1 MPSSRSRSRNPKLRW
16 RRRKDAR
23 PGEIVV
29 AALDLFAERGF
40 SATRLDDVARRAGVT
55 KGTVYLYFKNK
66 KALFRAVMREFILPE
81 LERAEDEVAAYEG
94 RIQDLV
100 PELVHKWWRTI
111 GETRLCGI
119 PKLVVAEAQ
128 NFPDLARFFV
138 NQVVRRGRRLFAS
151 VIARGI
157 ESGEFRQCDVNHAA
171 RVLLA
176 PMVFAAIW
184 ERSLRHYDRDP
195 YDVHRYLDLHVEI
208 FLNGLVKP
216 PGRQ

>member
-1 MPSSRSRSRNPKLRW
+1 MPNSRSRSHRPKRRW
-16 RRRKDAR
+16 HRRKNAR
-23 PGEIVV
+23 PGEIVA
-29 AALDLFAERGF
+29 AALELFGERGF
-40 SATRLDDVARRAGVT
+40 SATRLDDVAHRAGVT

-66 KALFRAVMREFILPE
+66 KALFRAVLREFILPE
-81 LERAEDEVAAYEG
+81 LERVEDEVAAYG
-94 RIQDLV
+94 GNTQDLV
-100 PELVHKWWRTI
+100 RVLVRQWWRTV

-119 PKLVVAEAQ
+119 PKLVIAEAK

-138 NQVVRRGRRLFAS
+138 DQVVRRGRRLFAS

-157 ESGEFRQCDVNHAA
+157 ERGEFRRCDVNHAA

-184 ERSLRHYDRDP
+184 ERSLRPYDRDP
-195 YDVHRYLDLHVEI
+195 YDVHRYLDLHVQI

-216 PGRQ
+216 PGQP